1 MKERRSR
8 KTNMEL
14 ILKTVPVKAVL
25 TIPDGWSV
33 SLIGERFK
41 FSFTRREVPD
51 PEHPGRTRA
60 RPLHFDPYPMRER
73 FLSITK
79 PEEALSF
86 FKKYGPLDVSDPRP
100 MVEMA
105 PGAAGNAS
113 DVTFESLIEL
123 QKLYEKALLNP
134 KHKFTEL
141 RDMFRLNHFQS
152 PNFAIYLLRQPMIVA
167 ESAYVSQ
174 AIYTTLYLDRLAGL
188 KSVRCPECHR
198 TVRQESQHFQ
208 RFCST
213 RCGNK
218 ARKRKH
224 LAKEDWHAK
233 AQG

>member
-1 MKERRSR
+1 LKERRSVKR
-8 KTNMEL
+8 KADL
-14 ILKTVPVKAVL
+14 ILKKVQVKAVL

-33 SLIGERFK
+33 SLQDGRFK

-73 FLSITK
+73 FLSITT

-105 PGAAGNAS
+105 PGAAGTAS
-113 DVTFESLIEL
+113 DTTFESLLEL

-141 RDMFRLNHFQS
+141 RDIFRLNLFRS
-152 PNFAIYLLRQPMIVA
+152 PDFAIHLLRQPVIVA
-167 ESAYVSQ
+167 ESAYVSH

-208 RFCST
+208 RFCGT

-218 ARKRKH
+218 ARKRKL
-224 LAKEDWHAK
+224 LAKED
-233 AQG
+233 